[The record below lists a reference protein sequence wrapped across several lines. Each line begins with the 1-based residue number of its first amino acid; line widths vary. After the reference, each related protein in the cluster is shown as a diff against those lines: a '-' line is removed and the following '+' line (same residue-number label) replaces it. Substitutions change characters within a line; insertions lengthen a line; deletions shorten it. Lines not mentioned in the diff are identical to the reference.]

1 MDREATDDPMHLA
14 AVSRMNR
21 ACRCG
26 ARTRKGSPCRSP
38 AVRGRRRCR
47 MHGGA
52 AGSGAPTGNRNAFR
66 HGGRTAEAVEIRRLA
81 SGLVREARRLAGLV
95 G

>member
-1 MDREATDDPMHLA
+1 
-14 AVSRMNR
+14 
-21 ACRCG
+21 
-26 ARTRKGSPCRSP
+26 
-38 AVRGRRRCR
+38 